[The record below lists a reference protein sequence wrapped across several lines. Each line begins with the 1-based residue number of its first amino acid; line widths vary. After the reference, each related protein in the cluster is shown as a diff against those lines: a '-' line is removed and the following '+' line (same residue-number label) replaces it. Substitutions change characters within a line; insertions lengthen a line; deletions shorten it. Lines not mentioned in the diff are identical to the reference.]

1 MMDFDV
7 NIQVQKQTAYT
18 TLYQNELALQLLGA
32 GLIDKPSALELMSFV
47 GKEQVEARMQR
58 QFEAAEQAAREALKQ
73 TDGKGGEKE

>member
-1 MMDFDV
+1 
-7 NIQVQKQTAYT
+7 
-18 TLYQNELALQLLGA
+18 
-32 GLIDKPSALELMSFV
+32 MSFV